1 VTTTTT
7 DNAALYAQREQ
18 RFNDIVA
25 LRKPD
30 KVPFLPLMMHY
41 FPNKIAGVSNAAVQ
55 ADHFLMTKYMKE
67 ATLKFGFEWAAA
79 VGVPPTKSLE
89 ALQVKQIRWPGGDL
103 PDEAPFQWV
112 EGEYIQADE
121 VDLFLADPPGFSNRT
136 LLPRIAGAL
145 SPLAYFQLPPVHWL
159 ANGYS
164 TILMAPFLSMPGV
177 KEMFEAMVKFADDAQ
192 NYMAAEGAY
201 WAEMAALGYPQ
212 PFVGVG
218 FPAFDLVSDY
228 FRSLR
233 GSTLDM
239 YRQPEKL
246 LAMIDVMTPASIG
259 LIIGA
264 CKATNTTRAFI
275 PMHRGAGGFMS
286 EEQFE
291 KFYWPSFSA
300 LIYACIEA
308 GITPMPLFEG
318 DYTPRL
324 KYLATLPP
332 GKVAAHMDKVDR
344 HKFKEICGDVMCF
357 WGNVQASL
365 MVAGTPQQVK
375 DDVKEL
381 IDIFGDRLM
390 VDSNM
395 GIPDEARPE
404 NVLALREAVDDY
416 GVL

>member
-1 VTTTTT
+1 MSSTPEE
-7 DNAALYAQREQ
+7 LYAQREQ

-30 KVPFLPLMMHY
+30 KIPLMPLMMHY
-41 FPNKIAGVSNAAVQ
+41 FPNKIAGVSNAAVE
-55 ADHFLMTKYMKE
+55 ADHFLRTTLMKD

-79 VGVPPTKSLE
+79 VGVPPAKSCE
-89 ALQVKQIRWPGGDL
+89 ALQLKQMRWPGGDL
-103 PDEAPFQWV
+103 PDDAPFQWV
-112 EGEYIQADE
+112 EDEYIKAEE
-121 VDLFLADPPGFSNRT
+121 VDAFLADPNGFAMRT
-136 LLPRIAGAL
+136 ILPRIAGIFQPL
-145 SPLAYFQLPPVHWL
+145 SFIQFPPVYWL
-159 ANGYS
+159 ANAYS
-164 TILMAPFLSMPGV
+164 TILLAPFLSAPGM
-177 KEMFEAMVKFADDAQ
+177 KEMFEGMAAFCADAQ
-192 NYMAAEGAY
+192 DFMAAEGGY
-201 WAEMAALGYPQ
+201 FGEMAALGYPR

-239 YRQPEKL
+239 YRQPDKL
-246 LAMIDVMTPASIG
+246 LAMIDAMVPPSIN

-286 EEQFE
+286 DEQFE

-300 LIYACIEA
+300 LIHACIEN

-332 GKVAAHMDKVDR
+332 GKVAAHMDKIDR
-344 HKFKEICGDVMCF
+344 KKFKEMCGDVLCF
-357 WGNVQASL
+357 WGNVPPSL
-365 MVAGTPQQVK
+365 LATGTPQQVK

-381 IDIFGDRLM
+381 IDLFGDTGALII
-390 VDSNM
+390 DSTV
-395 GIPDEARPE
+395 GIPDESRPE
-404 NVLALREAVDDY
+404 NILALKEAADEY